1 MLTFTRASI
10 QGMLRI
16 EGTHQW
22 NLFRTD
28 TASQGLI
35 PGGKVDLSDAID
47 GLKKAPV
54 TMPAHR

>member
-1 MLTFTRASI
+1 
-10 QGMLRI
+10 MLRI

-22 NLFRTD
+22 NLFQTD